1 MADTVSSCFALKSKR
16 QAASPGRERLPAF
29 CQNVVRCPLA
39 GCKLLRLTSGVWVP
53 CTTCFRPLAGCKLLR
68 QSCTVKVAKS
78 PANWLDYTISRP
90 RLSTTS
96 MLFAHFLQNPG
107 QNFGAAQVRSPS
119 FGLAETAAFSPVRT
133 TGPGTVRAC
142 LPAMRKGLVLVQPTG
157 ANHLALLVHNA
168 PAYGKQPGS
177 VQPHRLTRRNIRN

>member
-39 GCKLLRLTSGVWVP
+39 GLFLLPSRMPTLTIFG
-53 CTTCFRPLAGCKLLR
+53 FRPLAGCKLLR

-78 PANWLDYTISRP
+78 PTNWLDYTISRP
-90 RLSTTS
+90 RLSTAS

-119 FGLAETAAFSPVRT
+119 LGLAETPAFSPVRT
-133 TGPGTVRAC
+133 TGSGTVRAC

-177 VQPHRLTRRNIRN
+177 VQPHRLTRRDIRN